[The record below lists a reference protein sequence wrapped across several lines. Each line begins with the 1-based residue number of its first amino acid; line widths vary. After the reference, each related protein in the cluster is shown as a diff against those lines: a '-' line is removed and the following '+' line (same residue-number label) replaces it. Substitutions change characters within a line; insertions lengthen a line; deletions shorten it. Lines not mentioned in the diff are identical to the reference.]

1 VPYPGEELEWMAT
14 TAFNR
19 AVDYYCLQDD
29 AACKLWA
36 TKAME
41 IASFCP
47 DKGALRH
54 QLERNLLALKWNT

>member
-1 VPYPGEELEWMAT
+1 MAT